1 MILSVRKSEQINQKL
16 LELVSHYSKVTKYV
30 SIQKSITFLY
40 SSNEQVEF
48 EIENTIPII
57 LATPKMKFLCINQT
71 KCVQDL
77 CEENYTILNEQ
88 NKKRAKQIHSMF
100 MGSKTQYCQDSS
112 SSQLDRFNSIPVR
125 IPANCFVYIDKL
137 ILQFI
142 QRGERP
148 RTANTI
154 LKGKS
159 KIGGLTLAN
168 LSLIIKLQ

>member
-1 MILSVRKSEQINQKL
+1 MNKIKKELNRYIPYLWVVR
-16 LELVSHYSKVTKYV
+16 
-30 SIQKSITFLY
+30 
-40 SSNEQVEF
+40 
-48 EIENTIPII
+48 
-57 LATPKMKFLCINQT
+57 
-71 KCVQDL
+71 
-77 CEENYTILNEQ
+77 LNIVKIAVLP
-88 NKKRAKQIHSMF
+88 NLI
-100 MGSKTQYCQDSS
+100 DS
-112 SSQLDRFNSIPVR
+112 NSIPVR